1 MCNRYAPPRPD
12 EIIERWRPRQMNV
25 NYPPGPM
32 FPRSAGPFIRAAR
45 DRADAGRELAVGQW
59 TLVPW
64 FAKSHTLGYSTNNAR
79 FESIGSKASFKQPWL
94 RAMAQT
100 PGVNSLSDSGR

>member
-12 EIIERWRPRQMNV
+12 EIIERWRPRQMSV
-25 NYPPGPM
+25 NYPQGPM

-45 DRADAGRELAVGQW
+45 DGADVGRELAVGQW

-64 FAKSHTLGYSTNNAR
+64 FAKSRTLGYAPLRPCRSN
-79 FESIGSKASFKQPWL
+79 FFQP
-94 RAMAQT
+94 RRV
-100 PGVNSLSDSGR
+100 PR